1 MILLVEPMSIVYSQ
15 HEAQV
20 RLTAITQTWQLS
32 FKAGVALVV
41 FYPCRQ
47 ASRACLILISSIF
60 LRCCAVFKLCY
71 QFTTAAFRR
80 KYSQYIAGFWCF
92 YCPNL
97 LFLLF
102 PVSLLRFR
110 LARSIHSIS
119 SCQTV
124 INVRELVHCI
134 ILPLT
139 KRSFWSKEFQLSA
152 FIICITQVPWV
163 LLSALCCYI
172 RHMLLHSM

>member
-119 SCQTV
+119 SSDSDKCTWTRSLY
-124 INVRELVHCI
+124 NTSLDE
-134 ILPLT
+134 T
-139 KRSFWSKEFQLSA
+139 KLLKQRISIECFYYLHNTGSLSTSFS
-152 FIICITQVPWV
+152 PV
-163 LLSALCCYI
+163 LL
-172 RHMLLHSM
+172 H